1 LAVWTLSGLVLSV
14 LWFAIISDRK
24 PAYAVIIFVFF
35 SGLSVVGAALTL
47 FPGINLHPESVTW
60 SHELGEIHLGTWA
73 AWQYR
78 SNLAALFWVP
88 QHAIPAWLLA
98 GILITNFLYS
108 STRANSMWYWSASLL
123 WSPFATLG
131 LFPLI
136 VADGVKRIY
145 LQRWQGLRTYVSLQN
160 LIGILLMLMVLL
172 YYTTKLKPIS
182 PVFESNFRYGTIFS
196 EIARWNSPWQ
206 LMLALLVF
214 WILEFA
220 IYFLLDRFLS
230 YQGAPH
236 MRAVYL
242 AVFIW
247 LLILPVFV
255 FGEYNDLVMGASL
268 PALFFVATIVGRN
281 GYVLH
286 QAARWRSLMWT
297 FVIILA
303 GISPAVEIANQLA
316 VMVRQGAWR
325 KVEIGAPRSLAEQYV
340 IEPSLMQQYAS
351 RLDTPFFSLLGRQG
365 GDAVQ
370 SNAPPFAPLLFTDS
384 IVLTDVWVEPR
395 DTVPGSAIDVQLL
408 FQATFRIRCFGK
420 TRGGLLVCQHQHGCR
435 RAKYGMT
442 IIQ

>member
-1 LAVWTLSGLVLSV
+1 
-14 LWFAIISDRK
+14 
-24 PAYAVIIFVFF
+24 
-35 SGLSVVGAALTL
+35 
-47 FPGINLHPESVTW
+47 
-60 SHELGEIHLGTWA
+60 
-73 AWQYR
+73 
-78 SNLAALFWVP
+78 
-88 QHAIPAWLLA
+88 
-98 GILITNFLYS
+98 
-108 STRANSMWYWSASLL
+108 
-123 WSPFATLG
+123 
-131 LFPLI
+131 
-136 VADGVKRIY
+136 
-145 LQRWQGLRTYVSLQN
+145 
-160 LIGILLMLMVLL
+160 
-172 YYTTKLKPIS
+172 
-182 PVFESNFRYGTIFS
+182 
-196 EIARWNSPWQ
+196 
-206 LMLALLVF
+206 MLALLVF

-408 FQATFRIRCFGK
+408 FQALQQVNTNYSVAIRLIDLQNQVLWENQGWP
-420 TRGGLLVCQHQHGCR
+420 V
-435 RAKYGMT
+435 GMPT
-442 IIQ
+442 ST